1 MISAINGISSLAFD
15 LVDTLRWFAGNREIP
30 KRNASGRSPSC

>member
-1 MISAINGISSLAFD
+1 MISAINGISLAFD

-30 KRNASGRSPSC
+30 KRNASGRSSSC